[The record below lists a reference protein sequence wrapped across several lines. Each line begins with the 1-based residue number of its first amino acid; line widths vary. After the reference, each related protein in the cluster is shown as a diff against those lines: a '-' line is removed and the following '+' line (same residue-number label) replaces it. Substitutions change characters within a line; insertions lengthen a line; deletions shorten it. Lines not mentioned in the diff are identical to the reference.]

1 MEDNLELLI
10 RAKEGDDNAKEKL
23 VEQNLGLVWSI
34 ARRFT
39 GRGYDIEDLYQIG
52 CIGLLK
58 CIDRFDDSYNVK
70 FSTYAVPLIQG
81 EIRRFLRDDGA
92 IKVSR
97 SLKTTMNKVE
107 AYRQKVIKEK
117 GIEPGIEEIAAEIS
131 ISPCD
136 IVMAME
142 AAYKVESLDSPGLV
156 EKPSEKENDI
166 IEMVMLS
173 QMLDALPDEER
184 KLINLRFFRDKTQS
198 QTGRELGLSQVQVS
212 RLEKKILDKMKKQ
225 ILE

>member
-1 MEDNLELLI
+1 
-10 RAKEGDDNAKEKL
+10 
-23 VEQNLGLVWSI
+23 
-34 ARRFT
+34 
-39 GRGYDIEDLYQIG
+39 RGYDIEDLYQIG

-58 CIDRFDDSYNVK
+58 CIERFDAAYDVK

-81 EIRRFLRDDGA
+81 EIRRFLRDDGT

-97 SLKTTMNKVE
+97 TLKTTMSKVE

-117 GIEPGIEEIAAEIS
+117 GIEPGIEEIAAAVA

-142 AAYKVESLDSPGLV
+142 ASYKVESLETPGIID
-156 EKPSEKENDI
+156 KPSEKENDI
-166 IEMVMLS
+166 VENIMLKT
-173 QMLDALPDEER
+173 MLEALPEDER
-184 KLINLRFFRDKTQS
+184 RLIELRFYKDKTQS
-198 QTGRELGLSQVQVS
+198 QTGRELGISQVQVS
-212 RLEKKILDKMKKQ
+212 RMEKKILEKMKRQ

>member
-10 RAKEGDDNAKEKL
+10 RAKEGDDKAKEKL

-58 CIDRFDDSYNVK
+58 CIERFDSSYEVK

-97 SLKTTMNKVE
+97 SLKTTMMKVE
-107 AYRQKVIKEK
+107 GYRQKILQEK
-117 GIEPGIEEIAAEIS
+117 GVEPGIDEIAAAVDV
-131 ISPCD
+131 SPCD

-142 AAYKVESLDSPGLV
+142 ASYKVESLETPGIMD
-156 EKPSEKENDI
+156 KPSEKENDI
-166 IEMVMLS
+166 VENIMLKS
-173 QMLDALPDEER
+173 MLESLPEEER
-184 KLINLRFFRDKTQS
+184 RLIDLRFYKDKTQS
-198 QTGRELGLSQVQVS
+198 QTGRELGISQVQVS
-212 RLEKKILDKMKKQ
+212 RLEKKILEKMKRQ